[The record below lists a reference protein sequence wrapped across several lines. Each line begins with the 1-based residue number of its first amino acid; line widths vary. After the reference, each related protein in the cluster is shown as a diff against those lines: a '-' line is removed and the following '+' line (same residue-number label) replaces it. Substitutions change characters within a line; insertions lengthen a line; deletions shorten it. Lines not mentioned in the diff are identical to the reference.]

1 MLSSS
6 KNAVIVAPLAPVND
20 VAVIAAEFIAP
31 VLIALFVPVKVFEL
45 SVASAMNTNS
55 LAESS

>member
-6 KNAVIVAPLAPVND
+6 KNAVIVAPLAPVKEA
-20 VAVIAAEFIAP
+20 AVIAP
-31 VLIALFVPVKVFEL
+31 VLNALAVPVNVFEF
-45 SVASAMNTNS
+45 SVASAMKTNS

>member
-1 MLSSS
+1 MSSS
-6 KNAVIVAPLAPVND
+6 KNAVIVTPLAPVKD
-20 VAVIAAEFIAP
+20 VAVIAAELIAP

-45 SVASAMNTNS
+45 SVASAMKTNS

>member
-6 KNAVIVAPLAPVND
+6 KNAVTEAPLAPVKD
-20 VAVIAAEFIAP
+20 VAVIAAELIAP